1 MKSGPE
7 KVATF
12 LLTLERP
19 AAADLLKRLPEVDR
33 QAVTAA
39 LTGLGDA
46 FLASQERDEIY
57 NEFQDTLTSAPGE
70 IRAPDEI
77 KGLLDEALGSEARAF
92 AQQMETVDLCARSTA
107 VLKKL
112 DEQALAFLFEG
123 EHPQA
128 IAVVL
133 LELGSDKASAVL
145 PLFPKEMQQE
155 LIERMVTME
164 KLSSE
169 VVAGVLQAAADKAR
183 LLEASG
189 EGGSSEM
196 ERLKMVAT
204 MLNRFDEA
212 AQRDLLSGVEANDPD
227 RAQAVKDQ
235 LFTFEDLIKLGVRD
249 VQRIL
254 SGIDTRVLATSLKGA
269 SQEITDFL
277 LSNISKRVCER
288 VEEERE
294 TLGALRLSEVRQAQN
309 EMAAVARDLIQRGEI
324 VFGGGEDELVE

>member
-12 LLTLERP
+12 LLTLDRP

-33 QAVTAA
+33 QSVTSA
-39 LTGLGDA
+39 LTRFGDA
-46 FLASQERDEIY
+46 FLASSERDEIFS
-57 NEFQDTLTSAPGE
+57 EFQETLTAAPGE
-70 IRAPDEI
+70 IRAPAEI
-77 KGLLDEALGSEARAF
+77 KDLLDEALGPEARAF
-92 AQQMETVDLCARSTA
+92 AQQMETVDQCTRATA
-107 VLKKL
+107 VLRKL
-112 DEQALAFLFEG
+112 DENALVFVFEG

-145 PLFPKEMQQE
+145 PLFPKEMQQQ

-164 KLSSE
+164 VLAGDVIS
-169 VVAGVLQAAADKAR
+169 GVLQAAADKAR
-183 LLEASG
+183 LLEAKG
-189 EGGSSEM
+189 ETGGGETD
-196 ERLKMVAT
+196 RLKMVAT

-212 AQRDLLSGVEANDPD
+212 AQRDLLSGVEAKDPD

-235 LFTFEDLIKLGVRD
+235 LFTFEDLTKLGVRD

-269 SQEITDFL
+269 SPEVTEFL
-277 LSNISKRVCER
+277 LSNISQRVVER

-324 VFGGGEDELVE
+324 VFGGGDDELVE